1 MRLCLNICFRFQE
14 NCRVKLLSIYLAGFV
29 LASSLLGVLINHPEM
44 TLSVNGMLTKLNGES
59 VFALMSLLGA
69 TIMPH
74 NFYLHSSIVQVS
86 VSFYL
91 FSAFIMSFFHRIVQ
105 LVCSVHTSS
114 PLVMYTDGLLI
125 GDQLLQ
131 LRIQCLM
138 HVVILFPDL
147 EEGHARVL

>member
-91 FSAFIMSFFHRIVQ
+91 FSAFIMSFFHRIV
-105 LVCSVHTSS
+105 
-114 PLVMYTDGLLI
+114 
-125 GDQLLQ
+125 
-131 LRIQCLM
+131 
-138 HVVILFPDL
+138 
-147 EEGHARVL
+147 